1 MNAMAKKNLSEYK
14 RKYDLV
20 RHHAWAG
27 LGFLS
32 IILAIRIIAPQLS
45 DLLELILG
53 LLIIVLIIYVGVAL
67 LLTYRYRAGL
77 TAKQETIKQEVIVRT
92 DEIEKEKIHADVEKE
107 RIKLEKKKAKAHVKT
122 TKKSKK
128 K

>member
-1 MNAMAKKNLSEYK
+1 MKKNSPEYK
-14 RKYDLV
+14 RKYDLI

-32 IILAIRIIAPQLS
+32 VLLAIRILFPEIS
-45 DLLELILG
+45 ELLQP
-53 LLIIVLIIYVGVAL
+53 IVVVIIIYVVVSL
-67 LLTYRYRAGL
+67 LLTYKYYRGISAS
-77 TAKQETIKQEVIVRT
+77 QQSIQSSDEV
-92 DEIEKEKIHADVEKE
+92 EKEKIHADVEKE
-107 RIKLEKKKAKAHVKT
+107 RIKLEKKKTKAQEKT